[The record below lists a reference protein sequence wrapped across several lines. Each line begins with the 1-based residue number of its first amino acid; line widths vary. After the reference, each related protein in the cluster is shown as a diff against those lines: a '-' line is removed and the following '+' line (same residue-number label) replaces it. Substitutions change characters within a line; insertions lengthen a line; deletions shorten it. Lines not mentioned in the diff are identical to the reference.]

1 MQRFVT
7 LSLDEMKIQ
16 SDLVCNKNTG
26 KLVGFPDLGEP
37 DINIGTLKDFD
48 DLASHVL
55 VFYLRGIACDLKYS
69 FSYFATKDLIAFQ
82 LMPIFWRAINI
93 VEITCKLHVIATVY
107 DGASANRNFF
117 RIHSQMSESPI
128 TYKVRNL
135 FAPERYI
142 YFLSDICH
150 LMKTS
155 RNCLCHSK
163 PSGTRFMWNDGDHFL
178 WSHIC
183 KLVNDDQDNGLKL
196 APRLMC
202 LNNTLISILTPS

>member
-26 KLVGFPDLGEP
+26 KLVGFTDLGEP
-37 DINIGTLKDFD
+37 GINIGTLKDFD

-69 FSYFATKDLIAFQ
+69 FSYFATKGLVAFQ

-93 VEITCKLHVIATVY
+93 LEITWKLHVIATVC
-107 DGASANRNFF
+107 DGASAHRNFF

-135 FAPERYI
+135 FAPERYTYISSLI
-142 YFLSDICH
+142 YVI
-150 LMKTS
+150 
-155 RNCLCHSK
+155 
-163 PSGTRFMWNDGDHFL
+163 
-178 WSHIC
+178 
-183 KLVNDDQDNGLKL
+183 
-196 APRLMC
+196 
-202 LNNTLISILTPS
+202 